1 MLNKAGEVASR
12 LDLEATEMTIRSSM
26 HGVGGVLLAKMLD
39 SDPGYRGPRVRC
51 RLGHEAD
58 FIDYRSKNVLTV
70 LSRIQIRRAYYHC
83 ATCQAGVIPKDADLD
98 IVATSFSPGYDA

>member
-1 MLNKAGEVASR
+1 
-12 LDLEATEMTIRSSM
+12 MTIRSSM